1 MSETKVKTGKVRFS
15 FCHVHEKH
23 AINPGDKEKY
33 SVCIIIDKSDKKTL
47 SAIDAAVKAAI
58 ISGAA
63 KVGSPAPKNLKT
75 PLRDGDIERED
86 DENFAGKM
94 FLNASSGNKPGIVDK
109 DRNEIMS
116 NDEFYSGC
124 FGRASINF
132 YAYNNQSKG
141 IACGLN
147 NLQKLA
153 DGDSFAGK
161 TSAASDFAED
171 DDFDDLG

>member
-23 AINPGDKEKY
+23 AINETDIPKY
-33 SVCIIIDKSDKKTL
+33 SVCIIIDKSDRETL
-47 SAIDAAVKAAI
+47 SAIESAVKAATI
-58 ISGAA
+58 AGAS

-86 DENFAGKM
+86 DEAFAGKM
-94 FLNASSGNKPGIVDK
+94 FMNASSHNKPGIVDK

-124 FGRASINF
+124 YGRASVNF
-132 YAYNNQSKG
+132 YAYNVNSKG

-153 DGDSFAGK
+153 DGDSFAGT